1 MFVKFVDE
9 KKREKSLFDRD
20 IAQAIGMTPAAI
32 SKYRSRGKFPSERA
46 FDKIMDFLEVDMRE
60 RNEMWN
66 DIVSQ
71 KEKLQKEI
79 IVDKKRTRGVHVLT
93 DEFYQLER
101 ELIKDYEEIKNVPD
115 DNKKLLR
122 IKEIVG
128 GAV

>member
-9 KKREKSLFDRD
+9 KKKEKGLFDRD
-20 IAQAIGMTPAAI
+20 IAQAIGMTPAII
-32 SKYRSRGKFPSERA
+32 SKYRSRRKFPSERA
-46 FDKIMDFLEVDMRE
+46 FDKIMNFLEVDMRE

-71 KEKLQKEI
+71 KEKLQKER
-79 IVDKKRTRGVHVLT
+79 IVIKKRTRRVHVLT

-101 ELIKDYEEIKNVPD
+101 ELIDEYENLGNVPD

-122 IKEIVG
+122 IKKIVG